1 MHPPHFRPLQSA
13 TCPII
18 ELKANMSIRDLS
30 TERLCLRPIEV
41 DEVEELHS
49 LWTDEQVR
57 RFLWDG
63 EVISLR
69 RTREIVEKSKAL
81 FDERGFGIWGIR
93 ERGSNEL
100 IGFAGYWHFRT
111 PPSLELLF
119 GVAPSHWHR
128 GIATERIERHNDPNG
143 QISKGFRLGGINDR
157 LNVPLCRP
165 KDLETFGGR
174 ETWATRRPGATRSA
188 PSPGF

>member
-1 MHPPHFRPLQSA
+1 M
-13 TCPII
+13 
-18 ELKANMSIRDLS
+18 
-30 TERLCLRPIEV
+30 
-41 DEVEELHS
+41 
-49 LWTDEQVR
+49 
-57 RFLWDG
+57 G
-63 EVISLR
+63 

-128 GIATERIERHNDPNG
+128 GIATERIERHDDPNV

-174 ETWATRRPGATRSA
+174 ETWDDETSWSYEVGAKSRILTNRGSFNIAAYDLNIKDLQATATPLHCRRYPMQV
-188 PSPGF
+188 